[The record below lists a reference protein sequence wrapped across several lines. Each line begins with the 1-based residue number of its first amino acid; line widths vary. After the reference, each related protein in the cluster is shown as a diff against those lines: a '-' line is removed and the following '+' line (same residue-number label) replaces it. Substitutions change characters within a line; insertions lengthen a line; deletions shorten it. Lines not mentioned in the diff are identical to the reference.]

1 MCSNLYKKLE
11 LRTIPHFLRKH
22 YGEVVDCTEG
32 NAIHHSLH
40 RVKCDRSQ
48 NFTKRN
54 AIDRSCLRGRF
65 DWQREMRSIGNFHK
79 EKCDRSK
86 LLKREVWFHR
96 EKCDRSQ
103 IFTKKNAIDRSCL
116 RGRFDSQREMRS
128 IAYFH
133 IKILRSIVLSIF
145 HNYIFKI
152 YKILLLLQTL
162 RAFFQCTY
170 KF

>member
-11 LRTIPHFLRKH
+11 LRPIPHFLRKH

-40 RVKCDRSQ
+40 RGKS
-48 NFTKRN
+48 
-54 AIDRSCLRGRF
+54 
-65 DWQREMRSIGNFHK
+65 
-79 EKCDRSK
+79 
-86 LLKREVWFHR
+86 
-96 EKCDRSQ
+96 DRSQ
-103 IFTKKNAIDRSCL
+103 IFTKRNTIDRGCL
-116 RGRFDSQREMRS
+116 RGRFDSQREMQS
-128 IAYFH
+128 IANFHKQKCDRSKLLKMEVWFQREMQSITNFH
-133 IKILRSIVLSIF
+133 IDILRSIVLSIF

-152 YKILLLLQTL
+152 YKNLFLLQTL